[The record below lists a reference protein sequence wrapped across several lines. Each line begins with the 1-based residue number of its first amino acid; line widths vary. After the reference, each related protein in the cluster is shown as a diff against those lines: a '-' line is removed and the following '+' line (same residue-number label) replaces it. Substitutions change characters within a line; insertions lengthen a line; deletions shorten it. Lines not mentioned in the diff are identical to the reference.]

1 MRPQQNWKRC
11 KYTSRQRRA
20 PARTLYG
27 KPARHH
33 CARTAMPQD
42 GAASLRQG
50 GNAASRRGIIASGR
64 RSMNIPLDHIDVRYS
79 IFATPAFIH
88 PPDCVENPF
97 FSGSIHKFIPK
108 NPDSDMKAVYFF
120 ISGSGFCTIKRG
132 LVHDPKN
139 NRDPTQISPGH
150 TAITQLY
157 SSAAPHSPAVPSHQP
172 GLRHQAITTHQRPAL
187 APMPSS
193 ASLSSALSRL

>member
-11 KYTSRQRRA
+11 KYASRHRRT

-97 FSGSIHKFIPK
+97 FSGSIHKWKKFCVLRLNAKKYYTQNFLKKLKTPQKGTIYTK
-108 NPDSDMKAVYFF
+108 KSRFRYESCVFF
-120 ISGSGFCTIKRG
+120 HIRIGILHNKTRAC
-132 LVHDPKN
+132 
-139 NRDPTQISPGH
+139 
-150 TAITQLY
+150 A
-157 SSAAPHSPAVPSHQP
+157 
-172 GLRHQAITTHQRPAL
+172 
-187 APMPSS
+187 
-193 ASLSSALSRL
+193 